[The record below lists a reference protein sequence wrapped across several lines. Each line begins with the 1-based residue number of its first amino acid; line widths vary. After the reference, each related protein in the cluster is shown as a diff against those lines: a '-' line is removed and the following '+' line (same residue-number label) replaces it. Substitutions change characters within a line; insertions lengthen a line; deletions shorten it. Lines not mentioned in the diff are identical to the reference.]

1 MDYTEFKQRAGCPD
15 LFGAIARARPRLH
28 CFGHIH
34 DGWGAKMVTWR
45 ERLTEKPSHFTEI
58 DNDRSTTIEKLS
70 GIEHSRFDTPES
82 KEKKSKKEQY
92 HRQQR

>member
-1 MDYTEFKQRAGCPD
+1 MSN

-45 ERLTEKPSHFTEI
+45 ERLTEKPSHFTDI

-70 GIEHSRFDTPES
+70 GIKHSRFDTPES